1 MAVQDED
8 EKDLQALASLL
19 ADIERQ
25 LTSQNDQSDLIRL
38 RDLHQQCLLELALV
52 QRSKHTKDG

>member
-1 MAVQDED
+1 MAVQGED

-25 LTSQNDQSDLIRL
+25 LTSEDDQSGLLRL
-38 RDLHQQCLLELALV
+38 RDLHQRCLLELALV
-52 QRSKHTKDG
+52 QRSKPVKEG